1 MNSTKVM
8 SLRMDYALYE
18 SILIECDAKG
28 ISISDWLATQIAIAK
43 SKKKN
48 KEILLEK
55 LQGLYSF
62 SETYSTIPQRR
73 IDRLINY
80 VQKEMQYVILR
91 DNFIFNNYLYI
102 KRTNKTVQGFVNFYN
117 ALIINAKKSVI
128 P

>member
-80 VQKEMQYVILR
+80 VQKEM
-91 DNFIFNNYLYI
+91 
-102 KRTNKTVQGFVNFYN
+102 
-117 ALIINAKKSVI
+117 
-128 P
+128 